1 MRRAS
6 VPIPFHLTRAIMA
19 SPKKSSKPARQAVK
33 SLPTKAARNTDAV
46 KGGAIRREPGSPTNH
61 NQTIRSRC

>member
-1 MRRAS
+1 
-6 VPIPFHLTRAIMA
+6 MA